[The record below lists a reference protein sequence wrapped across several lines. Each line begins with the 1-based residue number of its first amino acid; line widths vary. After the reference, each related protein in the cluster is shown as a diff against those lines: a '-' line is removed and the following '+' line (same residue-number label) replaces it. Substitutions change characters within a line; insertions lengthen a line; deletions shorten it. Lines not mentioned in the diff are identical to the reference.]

1 MDIKKTLFEL
11 SSAYGA
17 VGVNSASKRAY
28 EILSKYC
35 ECEKSDNNLT
45 VIGRMSGKSDYTLM
59 LDAHIDEVSAVVTNV
74 DDNGFVTVDKAGG
87 IDIRTLPARP
97 VIIHGKKDVKAVFCS
112 TPPHLA
118 QKETE
123 YTDISK
129 IKLDTMLGGKAKDVI
144 SAGDVVTYC
153 TEPKSLL
160 ANKVTGKSFDDRAG
174 VVCLLE
180 IAERLSK
187 RELPINV
194 VFVLSDAEELG
205 LRGAKMST
213 FKVMPDEAV
222 AIDVSFGDGPDIPP
236 DECGKLSH
244 GAMIGISPVLDI
256 AISKKL
262 TDIAENNKI
271 KYQTE
276 VMGKSTGTNSDVI
289 SVTKTGVK
297 TGLLSIPLRNMH
309 TDAEIIDLDDLIS
322 VCDIL
327 EKYILSGG
335 IANV

>member
-11 SSAYGA
+11 SSLCSAAYENGA
-17 VGVNSASKRAY
+17 SQRAY

-45 VIGRMSGKSDYTLM
+45 VIGRMSGKSDYTIM
-59 LDAHIDEVSAVVTNV
+59 LDAHIDEVSMVVT
-74 DDNGFVTVDKAGG
+74 DIDEDGFVTVDKAGG

-97 VIIHGKKDVKAVFCS
+97 VVIHGSRDIKAVFCS

-118 QKETE
+118 SKETE
-123 YTDISK
+123 YSDISK
-129 IKLDTMLGGKAKDVI
+129 IKLDTMLGKGAKEVI
-144 SAGDVVTYC
+144 SVGDVVTYC

-160 ANKVTGKSFDDRAG
+160 GNRVTGKSFDDRAG

-187 RELPINV
+187 KELPISV

-205 LRGAKMST
+205 TRGAKTAT
-213 FKVMPDEAV
+213 FKVMPNEAV
-222 AIDVSFGDGPDIPP
+222 AIDVSFGDGPDISPE
-236 DECGKLSH
+236 DCGKLSG

-256 AISKKL
+256 SISKKL
-262 TDIAENNKI
+262 IDISENEKI

-276 VMGKSTGTNSDVI
+276 VMGKSTGTDSDVI
-289 SVTKTGVK
+289 SVTQTGVK
-297 TGLLSIPLRNMH
+297 TGLVSIPLRNMH
-309 TDAEIIDLDDLIS
+309 TDVEIIDLDDLIS

-335 IANV
+335 IASV